1 MISLNLFY
9 CNSFAIELAIH
20 FLNDELKRT
29 KQAKDINDR
38 AQLSRENKNRLSN
51 IYQSKISFCEN
62 AIKICENAKD
72 FANKVSEIFAGDE
85 FQDKITELRNQDMK
99 SVDKNNRQIQ
109 LLTAKATAQICAS
122 YALIDLFG
130 NSTSAANY
138 VVAPVLKSSCIL
150 NTLRSSVPWAPC
162 TLLPEASFRRG
173 LMLVAAAAFV
183 VAVGVLCLNFG
194 VIVGAGIIIPEL
206 AAAQLV
212 AGAAF
217 CLSVEGVGKMK
228 DYSKNNYDSVKD
240 HGSSSNQYANAIN
253 SFKMK

>member
-1 MISLNLFY
+1 MMSGSMLPQQ
-9 CNSFAIELAIH
+9 
-20 FLNDELKRT
+20 T
-29 KQAKDINDR
+29 KG
-38 AQLSRENKNRLSN
+38 ELSN
-51 IYQSKISFCEN
+51 LYERKISFYKN

-85 FQDKITELRNQDMK
+85 FQEKITELRNQGM

-122 YALIDLFG
+122 YA
-130 NSTSAANY
+130 
-138 VVAPVLKSSCIL
+138 
-150 NTLRSSVPWAPC
+150 
-162 TLLPEASFRRG
+162 

-228 DYSKNNYDSVKD
+228 DYSENNYRSAE
-240 HGSSSNQYANAIN
+240 HANASSNNYANAIN
-253 SFKMK
+253 SFQNEITLIASEDVKNSLASENVIKEVRKIAEKVVEAAKEIEQITEAKRR